1 MRILITGGNGNI
13 ATIIKN
19 SLSDHYEIVN
29 PSHSELDLLDISS
42 IQSFI
47 DNHENFDILFHTA
60 IIGGRRTKT
69 EEYDVF
75 YKNIRMMEN
84 VLRFENK
91 FKMIINLDSGAIYDR
106 NTDIMNRTEEDIFTV
121 PDDFYGF
128 SKYVIYSRSM
138 QYKQCINFRIFN
150 IFHELEEENRFIKM
164 CFIAKQNNSNVIIHA
179 DKYFDFVYKDDFVK
193 IVKYY
198 IDNCDKQHTL
208 DKTLN
213 ICYDRKYLLSD
224 VAKLILPPSQ
234 ILIDTIDLSH
244 NYCGDNSKLRS
255 INLDLDGLENSIIKY
270 EKNFISN
277 V

>member
-1 MRILITGGNGNI
+1 MKILITGGKGNI

-19 SLSDHYEIVN
+19 SLSDYYEIIN
-29 PSHSELDLLDISS
+29 PSHSELDILDMYS
-42 IQSFI
+42 IQTFLN
-47 DNHENFDILFHTA
+47 NHENFDILVHTA

-84 VLRFENK
+84 ILKFENK

-106 NTDIMNRTEEDIFTV
+106 NTDIMNRKEEDIFTI
-121 PDDFYGF
+121 PNDFYGF
-128 SKYVIYSRSM
+128 SKYVIYSRSL
-138 QYKQCINFRIFN
+138 QYKQIYNFRIFN
-150 IFHELEEENRFIKM
+150 IFHELEEGDRFIKI
-164 CFIAKQNNSNVIIHA
+164 CFNAKQNASNIVIGN

-193 IVKYY
+193 ILKYY
-198 IDNCDKQHTL
+198 IDNCDKPDL
-208 DKTLN
+208 LEKTLN

-224 VAKLILPPSQ
+224 VAKFLLPPAQ
-234 ILIDTIDLSH
+234 IVIENIDLSH
-244 NYCGDNSKLRS
+244 NYCGDNSKLRAM
-255 INLDLDGLENSIIKY
+255 NLNLDGLENSIIKY